1 MGSITG
7 SRSSKFNGS
16 RITASKSNAS
26 SELEFNLKGSFEEE
40 DIDSPKGSDVSF
52 PKLFRL
58 IIMEEELLKGGKLEP
73 ISRSETDI
81 LFEDKKLKFEF
92 ISPANNV
99 NFKYRYINMNYLDN

>member
-40 DIDSPKGSDVSF
+40 EIDSPKGSDVSF
-52 PKLFRL
+52 PKLFLL
-58 IIMEEELLKGGKLEP
+58 IIIEEGLLNGGKFDP
-73 ISRSETDI
+73 MSRSETEI
-81 LFEDKKLKFEF
+81 FFEDKKLKLEF
-92 ISPANNV
+92 ISPANIV
-99 NFKYRYINMNYLDN
+99 N